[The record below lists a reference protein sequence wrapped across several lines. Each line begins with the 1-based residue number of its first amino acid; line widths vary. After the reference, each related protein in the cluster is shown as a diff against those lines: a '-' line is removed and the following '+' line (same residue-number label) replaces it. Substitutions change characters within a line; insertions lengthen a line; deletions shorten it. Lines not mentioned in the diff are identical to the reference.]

1 VDGSTPDVA
10 ARFFKIGDRGRGLAL
25 RFAQTDTRSPAVF
38 IDEFDTAR
46 FQSSTD
52 NVERGP
58 SRCVNTCLK
67 LADCHN
73 AYPGTLC
80 QFQLAPIN
88 QAARRS
94 ALRWSKHWSYL

>member
-1 VDGSTPDVA
+1 MKTKLIVVHTAESASTGQLA
-10 ARFFKIGDRGRGLAL
+10 AHVVGPGP
-25 RFAQTDTRSPAVF
+25 TTVF

-52 NVERGP
+52 DVERGP

-94 ALRWSKHWSYL
+94 